1 MMNAG
6 LRRPEAAGRAGSLIE
21 GWSNG
26 LAGYAPEE
34 VAKQTGVPVARIE
47 RLAREF
53 AEQTPSVAL
62 IGGCPVAQ
70 TNGLFSALATRNK
83 CAERSGGEREQAG
96 RDVFHALSERYAGSS
111 GRQERRAAAVIRKDR
126 SRHSFG
132 RSLWIAAGGGVLGLI
147 VAYLLASGTQKAW
160 PLDTGG
166 MPVVA
171 MWPNI
176 IIMFELTMLGAIL
189 ATVVSLFI
197 TARLPTF
204 ESKLYDPEISNPT
217 SAGF

>member
-6 LRRPEAAGRAGSLIE
+6 LRRPEVAGRAGSLIE

-70 TNGLFSALATRNK
+70 TNGLFSALAINALNALVGSVNRPGGMFFTPQVNVTPVR
-83 CAERSGGEREQAG
+83 AGDRRDEQPRSFEKIAA
-96 RDVFHALSERYAGSS
+96 DILSA
-111 GRQERRAAAVIRKDR
+111 DR
-126 SRHSFG
+126 SPIQMLLLDGANPVFATPRAWKVPEALMKVPFIVSF
-132 RSLWIAAGGGVLGLI
+132 
-147 VAYLLASGTQKAW
+147 
-160 PLDTGG
+160 
-166 MPVVA
+166 
-171 MWPNI
+171 
-176 IIMFELTMLGAIL
+176 
-189 ATVVSLFI
+189 
-197 TARLPTF
+197 
-204 ESKLYDPEISNPT
+204 
-217 SAGF
+217 